1 MGRRATDVN
10 HLAFSVAKVLQKETG
25 TLGQVPTVGCQ
36 SGGLRMHV
44 WFKWIKLGLPA
55 TYCLKQEVV
64 LLYQDLELRAKRS
77 LSRLASRDFVMSG
90 KFLHFLQ
97 SENIGSP
104 DGDPIMTTFIS
115 VGPLHELSFR
125 RKHPLNS
132 DNKRKSSQKLSHAV
146 ISFISQQTT
155 LPTGMFSQ

>member
-36 SGGLRMHV
+36 PGGLRMHV

-55 TYCLKQEVV
+55 AGSKQSWDRSLKQEVV

-90 KFLHFLQ
+90 KF
-97 SENIGSP
+97 SP
-104 DGDPIMTTFIS
+104 
-115 VGPLHELSFR
+115 
-125 RKHPLNS
+125 
-132 DNKRKSSQKLSHAV
+132 
-146 ISFISQQTT
+146 
-155 LPTGMFSQ
+155 LPAK

>member
-36 SGGLRMHV
+36 PGGLRMHV

-77 LSRLASRDFVMSG
+77 LSRFASRDFVMSG
-90 KFLHFLQ
+90 KFSPLPAQ

-104 DGDPIMTTFIS
+104 DGDPI
-115 VGPLHELSFR
+115 
-125 RKHPLNS
+125 K
-132 DNKRKSSQKLSHAV
+132 K
-146 ISFISQQTT
+146 
-155 LPTGMFSQ
+155 